1 MNTLLWGVLPYVVLL
16 ILVGGLVWRYRFD
29 QFGWTTRSSQ
39 LYESKLL
46 KIGSPIF
53 HFALIAVLMGHIVG
67 LLIPKAF
74 TDWIGIDQHTY
85 HAGALYGGPLA
96 GIALIVGLAMLIWR
110 RRSTTAVFKATTW
123 NDKIMYLVLATV
135 IGLGMVATLTGDT
148 TPTGEEHNYRE
159 TVSVWFRS
167 LFVVQPDVE
176 AMGAAT
182 WQFQTHVVIGMLL
195 FAIIPF
201 TRLVHAFSAPFHYL
215 FRPYIVYRS
224 RDDSSRPSATVKG
237 RGWDPV
243 GTQDNKRVKR

>member
-1 MNTLLWGVLPYVVLL
+1 MNTLLWGVLPYVVLMIL
-16 ILVGGLVWRYRFD
+16 IGGLIWRYRFD

-53 HFALIAVLMGHIVG
+53 HFALIAVLMGHLVG
-67 LLIPKAF
+67 LIIPKAF

-85 HAGALYGGPLA
+85 HAGALYGGGLA
-96 GIALIVGLAMLIWR
+96 GIALIVGLVMLIWR

-167 LFVVQPDVE
+167 LFVFQPDVE

-224 RDDSSRPSATVKG
+224 RDDSARPSATVKG
-237 RGWDPV
+237 RGWDPI
-243 GTQDNKRVKR
+243 GTPDNKRAQR